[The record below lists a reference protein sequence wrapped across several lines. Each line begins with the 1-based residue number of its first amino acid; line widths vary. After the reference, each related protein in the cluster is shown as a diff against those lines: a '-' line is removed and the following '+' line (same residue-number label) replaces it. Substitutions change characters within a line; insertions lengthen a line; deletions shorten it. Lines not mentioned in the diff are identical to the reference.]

1 VAAHYGN
8 PGEREMEV
16 LVVVLRHLP
25 QEAKHRN
32 HCDLQPLHMEAV
44 ESVVAHQAMPLGG
57 TDGNGDRHYQD
68 TSHET
73 LLPEQNHDRS
83 HCSYHALALEV
94 ATFQHG
100 RN

>member
-16 LVVVLRHLP
+16 LVVAVQHLP

-32 HCDLQPLHMEAV
+32 HCDLLHPHKEAV
-44 ESVVAHQAMPLGG
+44 EGAVAHQAMPLGG
-57 TDGNGDRHYQD
+57 TDGNGDRCYQD

-73 LLPEQNHDRS
+73 LLPVQNHDRS